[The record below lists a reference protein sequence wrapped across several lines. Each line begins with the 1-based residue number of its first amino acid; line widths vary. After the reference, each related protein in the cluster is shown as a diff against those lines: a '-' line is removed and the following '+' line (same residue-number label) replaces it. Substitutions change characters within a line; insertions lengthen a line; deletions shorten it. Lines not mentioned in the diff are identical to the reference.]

1 MRKDLPRRAL
11 LQAFA
16 ASPVALAAGGVLAPT
31 LALSRSAAA
40 FPGAARVCALAV
52 LSQKAC
58 DRECDAVERYEAVEP
73 RPPKNDRAE
82 IRQAFN
88 AVMDLSPNPV
98 TLADHDRTQTDH
110 RRAAAAAKVVK
121 DRHEAATTHYEAEC
135 ARLEQETGLTRAA
148 KLSRY
153 IDERLESA
161 TLALV
166 AIPSRTLA
174 DVIAKAKAL
183 DAIQKTS
190 WFHCAVGWRDD
201 LALNIAQDVLAIG
214 GAA

>member
-31 LALSRSAAA
+31 LARSA
-40 FPGAARVCALAV
+40 PLPEAARVCALAV

-58 DRECDAVERYEAVEP
+58 DRECGAVERFEAVEP
-73 RPPKNDRAE
+73 RPPKNDPAE
-82 IRQAFN
+82 VRQAFN
-88 AVMDLSPNPV
+88 AVMDLSPTPV
-98 TLADHDRTQTDH
+98 TLADNDIMQADM
-110 RRAAAAAKVVK
+110 RRASAAAKVIN
-121 DRHEAATTHYEAEC
+121 DRHEAATAHYEAER
-135 ARLEQETGLTRAA
+135 ARLEQETGLTRAV

-153 IDERLESA
+153 VDERLEGA

-190 WFHCAVGWRDD
+190 WQHCAVGWRDD
-201 LALNIAQDVLAIG
+201 LALDIARDLLAIG

>member
-1 MRKDLPRRAL
+1 M
-11 LQAFA
+11 
-16 ASPVALAAGGVLAPT
+16 
-31 LALSRSAAA
+31 
-40 FPGAARVCALAV
+40 

-58 DRECDAVERYEAVEP
+58 DRECDTVERFEAVEP

-82 IRQAFN
+82 IRQAFD

-98 TLADHDRTQTDH
+98 TLADHDRMQTDQ

-121 DRHEAATTHYEAEC
+121 DRHEAATAHYEAEC
-135 ARLEQETGLTRAA
+135 ARLERETGLTRAA

-153 IDERLESA
+153 VDERLESA

-183 DAIQKTS
+183 DAIEKTS
-190 WFHCAVGWRDD
+190 WRHCACGWRDD
-201 LALNIAQDVLAIG
+201 LAINIAAELLTLSG
-214 GAA
+214 GARG